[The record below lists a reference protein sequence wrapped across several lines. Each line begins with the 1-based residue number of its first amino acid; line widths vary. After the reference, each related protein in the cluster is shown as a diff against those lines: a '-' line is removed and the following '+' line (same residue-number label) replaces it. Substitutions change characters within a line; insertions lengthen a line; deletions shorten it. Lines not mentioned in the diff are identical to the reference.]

1 MIKYEYLTKFLICTF
16 KYKGIGI
23 KDGVFND
30 NSNCFYKKGFSAD
43 KMVDFNSFFGYA
55 LFDNNAYISHRNTKR
70 GTHEEIE
77 TIDKEKLCHDI
88 SQFIS
93 EVHHIYVE
101 KSAFEDGNIN
111 YSEEYKKFLY
121 HIISEILAPHIF
133 TDKNCDADIDLYNI
147 DYEIL
152 RAIAE
157 YGKTPVI
164 LKHRAAFYYETRLR
178 CMKNFPDI
186 FENIKIDWENE
197 SVLNELYTLL
207 ELYPLMSTND
217 YVPDYVKDNMLNA
230 LRENYIDMKIV
241 GCADYIG
248 ISDNDIIKW
257 YEHYMEL
264 CKKEYSYDNLEILM
278 NLYKVICSRAGKT
291 PGQIHIKSIVLE
303 SGSKNLTTRGQYFE
317 ELLDTLYDDTTIGL
331 VENPDK
337 PGTYCIKSRYHSF
350 TGCKFSLSI
359 GNNFKKL
366 FEESIRNEN
375 IPVKFETC
383 TKKDKALQRTE
394 IYENFHKFIS
404 ENHCINIIETSDT
417 ELNNLLNQ
425 IMLQVILPA
434 LFDDSDSKKTV
445 SKGDTEF
452 DLTSISIA
460 ITEYLKE
467 NNFNYEF
474 TSEFDRIRLQNNE
487 LFRKLTILK
496 ADWFKDNVC
505 KAEKETDNIEVYK
518 SPNYVMS
525 VNTSEINYYIK
536 EYKQRY
542 EIERTNEYMCK
553 AEKETVNMEVQKR
566 PNLIMSVN
574 ACEMIS
580 EQISIIKEKIQNNE
594 IECANEHIIKIY
606 ELIKETPIRYTS
618 VLEDETDFF
627 YELHEKAVALEN
639 KQLHFSIIL
648 LLLALEKLKKQSIA
662 EV

>member
-1 MIKYEYLTKFLICTF
+1 MTKYEYLTKFLICTF

-30 NSNCFYKKGFSAD
+30 NSNCFYKEGFSV
-43 KMVDFNSFFGYA
+43 KKIVDFNMIFYYT
-55 LFDNNAYISHRNTKR
+55 LFDDEAYISHRNVKR
-70 GTHEEIE
+70 KNNISKE
-77 TIDKEKLCHDI
+77 TINKGKLCHDI

-101 KSAFEDGNIN
+101 KSVFTDENIN
-111 YSEEYKKFLY
+111 YSEEYKYFLY
-121 HIISEILAPHIF
+121 DIIFKILAPHIF
-133 TDKNCDADIDLYNI
+133 SDKNCDAAIDLHNI
-147 DYEIL
+147 GYEIF
-152 RAIAE
+152 RAIVD

-164 LKHRAAFYYETRLR
+164 LKHKTAFYYETRLR

-186 FENIKIDWENE
+186 FENIKIDWEDE
-197 SVLNELYTLL
+197 SVLNELDMLL
-207 ELYPLMSTND
+207 ELYPLMPTND

-230 LRENYIDMKIV
+230 LRENYIDMSIV
-241 GCADYIG
+241 GCANYIG
-248 ISDNDIIKW
+248 ISNNEIFKW

-278 NLYKVICSRAGKT
+278 NLYKVICSRVGK
-291 PGQIHIKSIVLE
+291 IKDCIISNVLE
-303 SGSKNLTTRGQYFE
+303 SGSKNLETRKSYFKK
-317 ELLDTLYDDTTIGL
+317 LRHTLYKSSNIGL
-331 VENPDK
+331 VEN
-337 PGTYCIKSRYHSF
+337 YIKVGQNAF
-350 TGCKFSLSI
+350 GKCTFSLSYR
-359 GNNFKKL
+359 NNFKNL
-366 FEESIRNEN
+366 FEESVRNES
-375 IPVKFETC
+375 ITVKFETC
-383 TKKDKALQRTE
+383 TKKDKTLKRAE

-434 LFDDSDSKKTV
+434 LFDDSDSKITV
-445 SKGDTEF
+445 HKDDAEF

-505 KAEKETDNIEVYK
+505 KAAEEEKEVEEDDE
-518 SPNYVMS
+518 
-525 VNTSEINYYIK
+525 E
-536 EYKQRY
+536 
-542 EIERTNEYMCK
+542 
-553 AEKETVNMEVQKR
+553 ETLNMEVPKN
-566 PNLIMSVN
+566 PNLIMSVITY
-574 ACEMIS
+574 EMIS
-580 EQISIIKEKIQNNE
+580 KQISVIKEKIQNNE
-594 IECANEHIIKIY
+594 IDSANEHIIKVY

-639 KQLHFSIIL
+639 KQLHFNIIL